1 VDAEKL
7 ALIEQQSNDNVA
19 LGSEVRADTVSL
31 DDAKS
36 AGAMM
41 LFGEKYPDP
50 VRMVSIGDYSKEL
63 CGGTHVANTATIE
76 MIEIV
81 SEESVSAGVRRIVAY
96 TGLKAKDN
104 QTQLMGSAS
113 ELAKK
118 LGVSVSGL
126 PQAASTL
133 AKSIK
138 GLKKQLS
145 TGVEFKPDSTPA
157 AAKSAEPA
165 DYFGVRSVMR
175 NVAEALSTTVNDA
188 AGRVET
194 MLADKE
200 NLLKQI
206 EETKGVAS
214 VSADDLIQDA
224 QKCGDTLLV
233 VKQIDGA
240 NSDLLK
246 RLVDQIRKKSSP
258 AAIVLGAGSS
268 DGKVLLVVGV
278 SRDLVADGLK
288 AGDIVK
294 EIAPIV
300 GGGGGGKPDLAQA
313 GGKLPEKLPEALEK
327 AKSIVEQKLSA

>member
-1 VDAEKL
+1 
-7 ALIEQQSNDNVA
+7 
-19 LGSEVRADTVSL
+19 
-31 DDAKS
+31 
-36 AGAMM
+36 M
-41 LFGEKYPDP
+41 
-50 VRMVSIGDYSKEL
+50 
-63 CGGTHVANTATIE
+63 
-76 MIEIV
+76 

-96 TGLKAKDN
+96 TGAKAKDN
-104 QTQLMGSAS
+104 QTQLMASATA
-113 ELAKK
+113 LAKK

-126 PQAASTL
+126 PLAAATL
-133 AKSIK
+133 SKSIK

-145 TGVEFKPDSTPA
+145 TGVEFKLDSVPA
-157 AAKSAEPA
+157 AAKGAEPT
-165 DYFGVRSVMR
+165 DYFAVRDVMR
-175 NVAEALSTTVNDA
+175 KVAEALSTTVNDA
-188 AGRVET
+188 HARIET
-194 MLADKE
+194 MLADRE

-214 VSADDLIQDA
+214 ISADDLIGEG
-224 QKCGDTLLV
+224 QKVGDTLLV
-233 VKQIDGA
+233 IKQIDGA

-246 RLVDQIRKKSSP
+246 RLVDQIRKKASP

-268 DGKVLLVVGV
+268 DGKVLLVAGV